1 MSREEIDYNR
11 VMCGTIPRMKAD
23 LDAASGDE
31 VIFLV
36 RAAMLAEVV
45 SALGVTEGWEMEV
58 EEEGETAR
66 VIFHRTDSA
75 GDDLLRLV

>member
-1 MSREEIDYNR
+1 MSREEFDYNR

-31 VIFLV
+31 VVFLV

-45 SALGVTEGWEMEV
+45 SALGVAQGWEMEV
-58 EEEGETAR
+58 EEEGDAAR
-66 VIFHRTDSA
+66 VVFRRTDPA